1 MGVSR
6 ITLCGVGPDLEGR
19 WWVAD
24 QEFRIGS
31 APDVKVVLRDPSVG
45 GCHAEVRATECGWVL
60 FDLGSRE
67 GTFVNELG
75 VPPEGQ
81 PLRLQDVIRCGGLS
95 VQVAALEGPGQPT
108 LKTSSALLRVQGVIH
123 RSWEQALQTWARQEG
138 YRLAQGKHLL
148 TLLRAGYLFSSG
160 APLDEWLQAILEDT
174 VAELGAQR
182 GCFVLADEATGE
194 LCLRTVTV
202 RGPGVSS
209 LKCYSKTLARRC
221 FERGES
227 LLCQDVNR
235 EDDFQVARS
244 GKFHNMASILC
255 LLLRS
260 PRKPLGVLHLDRG
273 PLQPPFTEADF
284 FLADGLAASLSA
296 AIESARLVAE
306 HRELF
311 LQTVAALARAVEIRD
326 RYTGDHTQRVTD
338 YALLL
343 GQEVGLSA
351 AELYHLRIGTPL
363 HDVGKIGIADAI
375 LQKPGHLTAEEFE
388 EMKTHTVKG
397 ATILSAIPG
406 LGPLVPIVRH
416 HHERWDG
423 RGYPDHLGGEDID
436 RLARV
441 VAVADAFDAMT
452 SERPYRPALSPDDA
466 FAEIRDKAGTHF
478 APDCARAFLRLRPA
492 IEALKNRPAG

>member
-24 QEFRIGS
+24 QGFRIGRDPE
-31 APDVKVVLRDPSVG
+31 AKVVLQDPSVSAL
-45 GCHAEVRATECGWVL
+45 HAEVRATACGWVL
-60 FDLGSRE
+60 YDLGSAE

-81 PLRLQDVIRCGGLS
+81 PLRLQDVIRCGAVSL
-95 VQVAALEGPGQPT
+95 QVAALEGPGQPT
-108 LKTSSALLRVQGVIH
+108 LKTSTALLRVQAVMH
-123 RSWEQALQTWARQEG
+123 RSWEQALQTWGRQEG
-138 YRLAQGKHLL
+138 QRPAQGKHLL

-160 APLDEWLQAILEDT
+160 APLDEWLQTILEDT
-174 VAELGAQR
+174 AAELDAQR
-182 GCFVLADEATGE
+182 GCFLLADEATGE
-194 LCLRTVTV
+194 LSPRTVVV
-202 RGPGVSS
+202 RAPGVSS
-209 LKCYSKTLARRC
+209 LKCYSRTLARRS

-235 EDDFQVARS
+235 EDDLQVARS

-255 LLLRS
+255 LVLRS

-296 AIESARLVAE
+296 AIESAQLVAQ

-311 LQTVAALARAVEIRD
+311 GQTVAALARAVELRD
-326 RYTGDHTQRVTD
+326 RYTGNHTQRVTD
-338 YALLL
+338 YSLLL
-343 GQEVGLSA
+343 GQELGLSA
-351 AELYHLRIGTPL
+351 AGQHHLRIGAPL
-363 HDVGKIGIADAI
+363 HDVGKIGISDAI
-375 LQKPGHLTAEEFE
+375 LQKPGKLTAEEFE

-397 ATILSAIPG
+397 AQVLSTIPCLAPLIP
-406 LGPLVPIVRH
+406 IIRH

-423 RGYPDHLGGEDID
+423 RGYPDGLAGEHID
-436 RLARV
+436 PLARV

-452 SERPYRPALSPDDA
+452 SERPYRPSLSLDDA
-466 FAEIRDKAGTHF
+466 FTEIRDKAGTHF
-478 APDCARAFLRLRPA
+478 APDCARAFVRLRPG
-492 IEALKNRPAG
+492 IEALMRRTAG